1 MTLPDGQY
9 GAVAEPDW
17 GVGMQVSG
25 IGVFDIESF
34 VPRSRDILFYTLG
47 IVWVIGTGDDIAYV
61 AIKNENL
68 D

>member
-1 MTLPDGQY
+1 MTLLDGQY

-47 IVWVIGTGDDIAYV
+47 IV
-61 AIKNENL
+61 
-68 D
+68 